1 MNPLGAQGGTF
12 HMDLLVY
19 SKLID
24 GGQGFLEHFFNITIL
39 EIELQTTRLDLG
51 DVQNIV
57 NQLQEMPAVLTDVA
71 GETTLLVVE
80 LAGCAFRQQ
89 IREPDNGGQGRP

>member
-1 MNPLGAQGGTF
+1 
-12 HMDLLVY
+12 MDLLVF

-24 GGQGFLEHFFNITIL
+24 GGQGFLEHFFNIIIL
-39 EIELQTTRLDLG
+39 EIELQTARLDLG

-71 GETTLLVVE
+71 GEATLLVVE
-80 LAGCAFRQQ
+80 LAGCAFRQ
-89 IREPDNGGQGRP
+89 